1 VTGISTPEYR
11 KIAEEVKTAT
21 PDSRSRQTRQ
31 NIFLSAPPPTRRS
44 NSDPHRDASAPR
56 VVFCGKYDNGDGGPT
71 RSPELRSHASC
82 HHNALS
88 FWPRL
93 KQGGWA
99 ADTSP
104 VGKLE
109 GSAAMTG
116 IQISVEEFVRWLEPP
131 TLRMQALEVLSE
143 EEVER
148 LLVRRF
154 RAFSGRGLSW
164 QHALLLTVTPDS
176 GG

>member
-1 VTGISTPEYR
+1 M
-11 KIAEEVKTAT
+11 
-21 PDSRSRQTRQ
+21 RSV
-31 NIFLSAPPPTRRS
+31 S
-44 NSDPHRDASAPR
+44 
-56 VVFCGKYDNGDGGPT
+56 G
-71 RSPELRSHASC
+71 
-82 HHNALS
+82 
-88 FWPRL
+88 PRL